1 MCTST
6 NFAARNCLTRA
17 GILLVS
23 ERDYADQRDLPA
35 DYVLRSSTTQRM
47 HTLHVPEGGGPL
59 HKLTSGT
66 RVRLHLS
73 DAAARSLPT
82 SSQPDTPAAH
92 GSPQRRRAALTG
104 APPDQVPQQLAWG
117 IDFVAVD
124 TLSTNSSDTPDASPP
139 RSIPRA
145 AAVDAN
151 GRPLVNGM
159 PLLKQQTSAAIA
171 SVPEAVPSGA
181 VTGAVSMVV
190 FIVNMC
196 GKGGGP
202 VGTPA
207 VSSYLGWPVG
217 HSVV

>member
-1 MCTST
+1 M
-6 NFAARNCLTRA
+6 
-17 GILLVS
+17 LVS

-82 SSQPDTPAAH
+82 SSQPDTPAA
-92 GSPQRRRAALTG
+92 QRRRAALTG

-124 TLSTNSSDTPDASPP
+124 TLSTSSSDTPDASPP
-139 RSIPRA
+139 RSIPPA
-145 AAVDAN
+145 AAVNAN

-159 PLLKQQTSAAIA
+159 PLLKQQASAAMA

-190 FIVNMC
+190 FIVDMC

-207 VSSYLGWPVG
+207 VSSYPGWPVG
-217 HSVV
+217 YSVV